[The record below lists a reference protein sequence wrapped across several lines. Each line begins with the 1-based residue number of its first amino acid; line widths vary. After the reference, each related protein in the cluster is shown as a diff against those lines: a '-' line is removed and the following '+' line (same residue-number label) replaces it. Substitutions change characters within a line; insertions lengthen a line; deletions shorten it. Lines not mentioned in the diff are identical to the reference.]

1 MDDQVLIGVQVE
13 KVDQPKKIVQLAAAG
28 LAALY
33 LAAAPM
39 AMADTVDDKVKQ
51 AVCASIPTAKICLK
65 NSALK

>member
-1 MDDQVLIGVQVE
+1 MTYKFVMAMQVE
-13 KVDQPKKIVQLAAAG
+13 KVDQPKKIVQIAAAG

-39 AMADTVDDKVKQ
+39 AMADTVDEKVKQ